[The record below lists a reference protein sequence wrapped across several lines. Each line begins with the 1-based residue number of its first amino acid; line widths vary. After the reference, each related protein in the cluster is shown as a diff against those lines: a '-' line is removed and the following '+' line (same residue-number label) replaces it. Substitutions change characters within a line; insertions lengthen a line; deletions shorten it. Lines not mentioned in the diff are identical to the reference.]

1 MKVLKKFKS
10 FFPILP
16 ILLMGIYCSREK
28 SISNLAYEKEKA
40 GNLSEALYD
49 YKRALSINPE
59 YGFANKRVGFILSES
74 QLSVIPAIHHLEIAH
89 EQDPLDLDISL
100 KLMDLTL
107 FILDFEKFSKLF
119 KDIKPLL
126 TQETSLELETIYSCL
141 AVKNTSKKMAEK
153 LDTLEISSQA
163 SLYYRS
169 LSLCYEMAE
178 RRETAEEIVNRFKS
192 GKNTQ

>member
-1 MKVLKKFKS
+1 MD
-10 FFPILP
+10 
-16 ILLMGIYCSREK
+16 IYCSREK

-40 GNLSEALYD
+40 GNLSEALYN

-59 YGFANKRVGFILSES
+59 YGFANKRVGLLLSES
-74 QLSVIPAIHHLEIAH
+74 QLSVIPAIHHLEIARKQ
-89 EQDPLDLDISL
+89 EPLDLDISL

-107 FILDFEKFSKLF
+107 FILDFEKFSKIF
-119 KDIKPLL
+119 KDTKPLL
-126 TQETSLELETIYSCL
+126 TPETSLELETIYSCL
-141 AVKNTSKKMAEK
+141 SVRKSSKKMAEK

-178 RRETAEEIVNRFKS
+178 RRETAEAIVNRFKS